1 MTYVGRGVFIRVS
14 DAPTARGGTHRS
26 PILGLPFY
34 LSIYV
39 CTLCRRTAKF
49 DMVTD
54 VGEMGVSWVS
64 HVSHPKRA
72 EFQPLTQN
80 DQIWNDNTYV
90 RRAWF

>member
-1 MTYVGRGVFIRVS
+1 
-14 DAPTARGGTHRS
+14 
-26 PILGLPFY
+26 
-34 LSIYV
+34 
-39 CTLCRRTAKF
+39 
-49 DMVTD
+49 MVTD

-90 RRAWF
+90 GRA